1 MKKLLQL
8 FILFLG
14 VSVSAQIQAPK
25 PSPSAKVEQMVGLT
39 TITLDYSRPAM
50 RGRTIFGDLVPY
62 GEIWRTGA
70 NENTVI
76 SFSDDIKIQ
85 GKTLK
90 AGKYS
95 IYTIPNKETWEVMFY
110 KTTNNW
116 GNPQTWD
123 DNMVALKAKADVVEM
138 PEGMQMQSFT
148 ILIDEL
154 TNDGANLNFLWEN
167 TIAFLEFSV
176 PTEEKTMASIDKVM
190 NGPGAADYFAAA
202 SYYHDAGKDL
212 NKAWNWITKATEANP
227 NAYWMLRK
235 KSLIAADLGKK
246 DEAIEA
252 AKKSLAAAE
261 KAGNKD
267 YIKMN
272 KDSLKEWEAK

>member
-14 VSVSAQIQAPK
+14 ASVSAQIQAPQ

-39 TITLDYSRPAM
+39 TVTLDYSRPAM

-76 SFSDDIKIQ
+76 SFSDDVEIQ
-85 GKTLK
+85 GQTLK
-90 AGKYS
+90 AGKYA
-95 IYTIPNKETWEVMFY
+95 IYTIPNKDSWEVIFY
-110 KTTNNW
+110 KSTNNW
-116 GNPQTWD
+116 GNPQNWND
-123 DNMVALKAKADVVEM
+123 SMVALKAKAEVVKLHME
-138 PEGMQMQSFT
+138 MQSFT

-154 TNDGANLNFLWEN
+154 TNDGATLNFLWEN
-167 TIAFLEFSV
+167 TVAFLSFSV
-176 PTEEKTMASIDKVM
+176 PTDKKTMASIDSVM
-190 NGPGAADYFAAA
+190 NGPGAGDYYAAA
-202 SYYHDAGKDL
+202 AYYHDAGKDL
-212 NKAWNWITKATEANP
+212 NKAWDWINKAIEANP

-252 AKKSLAAAE
+252 AKKSLAAAK
-261 KAGNKD
+261 KAGNQD
-267 YIKMN
+267 YVKMN
-272 KDSLKEWEAK
+272 EDSLKEWGAK

>member
-14 VSVSAQIQAPK
+14 VSVTAQIRAPQ
-25 PSPSAKVEQMVGLT
+25 PSPSAKVEQVVGLT
-39 TITLDYSRPAM
+39 TVTLDYSRPAM

-76 SFSDDIKIQ
+76 SFSDDLEIQ
-85 GKTLK
+85 GKILK
-90 AGKYS
+90 AGKYA
-95 IYTIPNKETWEVMFY
+95 IYTIPNKDSWDVIFY
-110 KTTNNW
+110 KSTNNW
-116 GNPQTWD
+116 GNPQNWD
-123 DNMVALKAKADVVEM
+123 DNMVALKAKAEVVEM
-138 PEGMQMQSFT
+138 PMEMQSFT

-154 TNDGANLNFLWEN
+154 TNDGATLNFLWEN
-167 TIAFLEFSV
+167 TVAFFNFSV

-190 NGPGAADYFAAA
+190 NGPGAGDYYAAA
-202 SYYHDAGKDL
+202 AYYHDAGKDL
-212 NKAWNWITKATEANP
+212 NKAWDWIVKATEANP

-246 DEAIEA
+246 EEAIEA

-261 KAGNKD
+261 KAGNQD
-267 YIKMN
+267 YVKMN
-272 KDSLKEWEAK
+272 KDSLEEWGAK

>member
-14 VSVSAQIQAPK
+14 VSVSAQIQAPQ
-25 PSPSAKVEQMVGLT
+25 PSPSAKVEQVVGLT
-39 TITLDYSRPAM
+39 TVTLDYSRPAM

-76 SFSDDIKIQ
+76 SFSDDLEIQ
-85 GKTLK
+85 GKILK
-90 AGKYS
+90 AGKYA
-95 IYTIPNKETWEVMFY
+95 IYTIPNKDSWDVIFY
-110 KTTNNW
+110 KSTNNW
-116 GNPQTWD
+116 GNPQNWD
-123 DNMVALKAKADVVEM
+123 DNMVALKAKAEVVEM
-138 PEGMQMQSFT
+138 PMEMQSFT

-154 TNDGANLNFLWEN
+154 TNDGATLNFLWEN
-167 TIAFLEFSV
+167 TVAFFNFSV

-190 NGPGAADYFAAA
+190 NGPGAGDYYAAA
-202 SYYHDAGKDL
+202 AYYHDAGKDL
-212 NKAWNWITKATEANP
+212 NKAWDWIVKATEANP

-246 DEAIEA
+246 EEAIEA

-261 KAGNKD
+261 KAGNQD
-267 YIKMN
+267 YVKMN
-272 KDSLKEWEAK
+272 KDSLEEWGAK

>member
-14 VSVSAQIQAPK
+14 VSVTAQIQAPQ
-25 PSPSAKVEQMVGLT
+25 PSPSAKVEQVVGLT
-39 TITLDYSRPAM
+39 TVTLDYSRPAM

-76 SFSDDIKIQ
+76 SFSDDVEIQ
-85 GKTLK
+85 GKILK
-90 AGKYS
+90 AGKYA
-95 IYTIPNKETWEVMFY
+95 IYTIPNKDSWDVIFY
-110 KTTNNW
+110 KSTNNW
-116 GNPQTWD
+116 GNPQNWD
-123 DNMVALKAKADVVEM
+123 DNMVALKAKAEVVEM
-138 PEGMQMQSFT
+138 PMEMQSFT

-154 TNDGANLNFLWEN
+154 TNDGATLNFLWEN
-167 TIAFLEFSV
+167 TVAFFNFSV

-190 NGPGAADYFAAA
+190 NGPGAGDYYAAA
-202 SYYHDAGKDL
+202 GYYHDAGKDL
-212 NKAWNWITKATEANP
+212 NKAWDWIIKATEANP

-246 DEAIEA
+246 EEAIEA

-261 KAGNKD
+261 KAGNQD
-267 YIKMN
+267 YVKMN
-272 KDSLKEWEAK
+272 KDSLEEWGAK

>member
-8 FILFLG
+8 FILILG
-14 VSVSAQIQAPK
+14 ISVSAQIQAPQ
-25 PSPSAKVEQMVGLT
+25 PSPSAKVEQVVGLT
-39 TITLDYSRPAM
+39 TVTLDYSRPAM
-50 RGRTIFGDLVPY
+50 RGRTIFGDLVPF

-76 SFSDDIKIQ
+76 GFSDDVEIQ
-85 GKTLK
+85 GQTLK
-90 AGKYS
+90 AGKYA
-95 IYTIPNKETWEVMFY
+95 IYTIPNKDSWDVMFY
-110 KTTNNW
+110 KSTNNW
-116 GNPQTWD
+116 GNPQNWD
-123 DNMVALKAKADVVEM
+123 DNMVTLKAKAEVVEM
-138 PEGMQMQSFT
+138 PMEMQSFT

-167 TIAFLEFSV
+167 TVAYLQFSV
-176 PTEEKTMASIDKVM
+176 PTDAKTMASIDRVM
-190 NGPGAADYFAAA
+190 SGPGAGDFYAAA
-202 SYYHDAGKDL
+202 AYYHDADKDL
-212 NKAWNWITKATEANP
+212 NKAWDWINKATEANP

-246 DEAIEA
+246 DEAIAA

-267 YIKMN
+267 YVKMN
-272 KDSLKEWEAK
+272 KDSLAEWGAK